1 MLLSRD
7 QVVDLT
13 PEWDGPRSDDGRPMP
28 AQSDLDALTVATA
41 EHAWSVLDRA
51 GYRAQYVGGWT
62 QSNPGRAFVGRAL
75 TCQFMPFRADFNE
88 SVVREGRA
96 RGQLVGDRQN
106 TWVIEALGPGDC
118 FVADIFGKVFNGTVV
133 GDNLG
138 TAVAS
143 RTGVGAVIDGGVRDL
158 RGLRQL
164 DANFYFRDTDPTP
177 IREVVLSSMN
187 GPVMIGGTT
196 VLPGDV
202 VLGTELGVTFI
213 PPQLVAAVA
222 SESLRTAHRDLFGK
236 MRLAELKYTTTEID
250 TPTWAPHIEADY
262 QEWTTTNPLSS
273 VLPAGAGKE

>member
-1 MLLSRD
+1 MLLTRE
-7 QVVDLT
+7 QIVNLT
-13 PEWDGPRSDDGRPMP
+13 PEWDGPRSDDGRPLP
-28 AQSDLDALTVATA
+28 QQSDLDALAGATA
-41 EHAWSVLDRA
+41 EHAWSVLDKA
-51 GYRAQYVGGWT
+51 GYRAQYVSGWT
-62 QSNPGRAFVGRAL
+62 QSAPGRAFVGRAL

-96 RGQLVGDRQN
+96 IGQTVGDRQN

-118 FVADIFGKVFNGTVV
+118 LVADIFGKVVNGTVV

-158 RGLRQL
+158 SGLREL
-164 DANFYFRDTDPTP
+164 EANFYFRDTDPTP
-177 IREVVLSSMN
+177 IRDVVLSSMN
-187 GPVMIGGTT
+187 GPIMIGGTT

-213 PPQLVAAVA
+213 PPQLVSEVAAV
-222 SESLRTAHRDLFGK
+222 SLRTAHRDLFGK
-236 MRLAELKYTTTEID
+236 QRLAERIYTTTEID

-262 QEWTTTNPLSS
+262 EDWTKTNP
-273 VLPAGAGKE
+273 VRIPQPTGAGE